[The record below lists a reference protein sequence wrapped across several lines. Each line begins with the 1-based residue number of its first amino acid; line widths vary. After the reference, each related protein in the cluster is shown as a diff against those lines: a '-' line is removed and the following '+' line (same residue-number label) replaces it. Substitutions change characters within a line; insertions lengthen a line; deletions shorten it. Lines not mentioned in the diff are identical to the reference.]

1 MTAAATTTSVSIGVV
16 VERRATNHPWQQ
28 WSWLPVAVLAG
39 APAGASW
46 RELREGPGWI
56 QYHAATL
63 PLELHR
69 KETAG
74 YRLNLSQEPPRVYV
88 VMRRGDNDDFPY
100 QPFLVTASPH
110 EAEAY
115 LASGEEIVEGVSMP
129 DSLIALL
136 QDFVDHHHVEEP
148 FVKRSRRRSDADAAE
163 RMGMATPR
171 PGRQTRA

>member
-1 MTAAATTTSVSIGVV
+1 MTTSAAATSVSVGVV

-39 APAGASW
+39 APAGANW
-46 RELREGPGWI
+46 RVLREGSGWV

-63 PLELHR
+63 PLDLHR
-69 KETAG
+69 KETIG
-74 YRLNLSQEPPRVYV
+74 YRLNLSQESPRVYV
-88 VMRRGDNDDFPY
+88 VMRPSDNDDFPY

-148 FVKRSRRRSDADAAE
+148 FVKRSRRRSDADATE
-163 RMGMATPR
+163 RRGAPPPR
-171 PGRQTRA
+171 PGREPRP